1 MIDLDQSM
9 MYQIITR
16 ERERQT
22 EKEREIGYIYN
33 KTIYNF

>member
-16 ERERQT
+16 KRE
-22 EKEREIGYIYN
+22 KEIGYIYN